1 MRLSAILPLQG
12 VAVLFLSGLLG
23 SCTVAVEEGGPGYH
37 RPPPPE
43 QRYCTREYEPVCA
56 RRGRDRQSFSNGC
69 LAERAGYRI
78 VSRGTC
84 RGEFDRPDRPGRRP
98 TVCTR
103 EYAPV
108 CGQKRGRF
116 RTFGNACEARA
127 ADYRVV
133 SRGSCRG

>member
-1 MRLSAILPLQG
+1 MKLSATLLYGLG
-12 VAVLFLSGLLG
+12 VMALSAVLG

-43 QRYCTREYEPVCA
+43 QRYCTREYAPVCA
-56 RRGRDRQSFSNGC
+56 RRGHDRQSFANGC

-84 RGEFDRPDRPGRRP
+84 RGDFDRDDRP

-108 CGQKRGRF
+108 CAQRRGRY
-116 RTFGNACEARA
+116 RTFANACEARA
-127 ADYRVV
+127 ADYRIV